1 MKHCCLLM
9 TIMLVGCLPEAIV
22 DPASCKVDPVL
33 EGIWLAKG
41 FQLTQF
47 KHDDVE
53 YGPGTQ
59 QTIFLVSAFDE
70 RCYLVTK
77 LDYYSAEDGRL
88 GIFGS
93 GHTGALTQWRTWLA
107 PIGDRQYLICRQIKP
122 AIPLDQDVTRS
133 WRNFL
138 PTFEVERDGN
148 MDVTLKPVMFPDIL
162 QRLGEPISAEEY
174 TRRLAE
180 FPPNEIIARIKSAPD
195 AATPDDPRPITVRRM
210 EAATAPHVQRVL
222 EAFQIINPHNRP
234 AQLMPPRD
242 DRGTSAIE

>member
-1 MKHCCLLM
+1 MEKFLHGLFH
-9 TIMLVGCLPEAIV
+9 VGN
-22 DPASCKVDPVL
+22 PVL

-77 LDYYSAEDGRL
+77 LDYYSAADGRL

-93 GHTGALTQWRTWLA
+93 GHTGALTQWRAWLA
-107 PIGDRQYLICRQIKP
+107 PIGERRYLICRQIKP
-122 AIPLDQDVTRS
+122 AIPQDQDVTRS

-138 PTFEVERDGN
+138 PTFEFERNGKTA
-148 MDVTLKPVMFPDIL
+148 VTLKPVMFTDIL
-162 QRLGEPISAEEY
+162 QRLGEPISTEEY
-174 TRRLAE
+174 TSRLTE
-180 FPPNEIIARIKSAPD
+180 FPPNEIIARIKSDPD

-234 AQLMPPRD
+234 AQPMPPRD

>member
-1 MKHCCLLM
+1 M

-180 FPPNEIIARIKSAPD
+180 FPPNEIIARIKSDPD